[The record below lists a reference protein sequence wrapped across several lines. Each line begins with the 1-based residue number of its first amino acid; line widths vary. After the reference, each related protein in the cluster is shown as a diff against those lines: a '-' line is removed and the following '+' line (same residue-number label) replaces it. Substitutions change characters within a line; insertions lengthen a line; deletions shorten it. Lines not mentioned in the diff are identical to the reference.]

1 MRAFPRFTRRQ
12 MTALAVAAA
21 ALAAGPALAQEV
33 IKIGYS
39 GPLSGGAAQYGKN
52 VLDGMQM
59 AVAEINA
66 GNPEVGGKKVRFEV
80 VPLDD
85 KYNPSET
92 AINAQRLV
100 QQHKAAAILVPHSG
114 GIFALQ
120 TSNEAQQLHRAGLQL
135 GAADHRAPGNK
146 LTLRIPPEFTSY
158 IAPFSR
164 YVMGRYGKKVAMIGA
179 DHDYGKA
186 WAAAFK
192 PGWEKLGGTVV
203 AENPMSYNR
212 ATDFYSGV
220 SKALAEKP
228 DVLFVGGASEP
239 TALVVKQARELGFKG
254 GFVVMD
260 QAKLDEM
267 ARVVGGYGLLEGAIG
282 VMPVSEDTKPENKAF
297 IERFGKMY
305 PGRIP
310 GSEALWNYTAGAR
323 HLPRH
328 AARGL
333 GERHQGHPRE
343 AGRGL
348 QGAAARGQPRR
359 RAGRGPARRHRHH
372 GARRGRA
379 QRQGRAHPDRPVTQ
393 QARALGRGPCFKNG
407 SCLRLPVPGFK
418 AKCA

>member
-1 MRAFPRFTRRQ
+1 MRAFPLFTRRQ
-12 MTALAVAAA
+12 MTAVALASSL
-21 ALAAGPALAQEV
+21 LAAGPALAQEV
-33 IKIGYS
+33 VKIGYS

-52 VLDGMQM
+52 VLDGMQL
-59 AVAEINA
+59 AAAELNA
-66 GNPEVGGKKVRFEV
+66 AGPEIAGKKVKIEI

-100 QQHKAAAILVPHSG
+100 QQHKTPAILVPHSG

-120 TSNEAQQLHRAGLQL
+120 TTNERNNFIVLAYSSVPQITNR
-135 GAADHRAPGNK
+135 GNK

-158 IAPFSR
+158 IEPFSKYTMER
-164 YVMGRYGKKVAMIGA
+164 FGKKVAMVGA
-179 DHDYGKA
+179 DHDYAKA
-186 WAAAFK
+186 WAALFK

-267 ARVVGGYGLLEGAIG
+267 ARVVGGYGPLEGAIG
-282 VMPVSEDTKPENKAF
+282 VMPVSEDSKAETKAF
-297 IERFGKMY
+297 VERFGKAY
-305 PGRIP
+305 LGRTP
-310 GSEALWNYTAGAR
+310 GSEAQWNYTAVHATVKAMQLAGTASDAKAIQAKLDEAYKALTPDVNPGGIKGVDERGGTLSEERGAGVR
-323 HLPRH
+323 D
-328 AARGL
+328 GKI
-333 GERHQGHPRE
+333 EIVKT
-343 AGRGL
+343 GR
-348 QGAAARGQPRR
+348 
-359 RAGRGPARRHRHH
+359 
-372 GARRGRA
+372 
-379 QRQGRAHPDRPVTQ
+379 
-393 QARALGRGPCFKNG
+393 
-407 SCLRLPVPGFK
+407 
-418 AKCA
+418 

>member
-1 MRAFPRFTRRQ
+1 MTAFAPLTRRRVG
-12 MTALAVAAA
+12 TLALACAAVA
-21 ALAAGPALAQEV
+21 AAGPALAQEV
-33 IKIGYS
+33 VKIGYS

-59 AVAEINA
+59 AVSEINA
-66 GNPEVGGKKVRFEV
+66 AAPEIGGKKVKIEI

-100 QQHKAAAILVPHSG
+100 QQHKTAAILVPHSG

-120 TSNEAQQLHRAGLQL
+120 TTNERSNFIVLAYSSVPQITNR
-135 GAADHRAPGNK
+135 GNK

-158 IAPFSR
+158 IDPFSK
-164 YVMGRYGKKVAMIGA
+164 YVMGRFGKKVALVGA
-179 DHDYGKA
+179 DHDYAKA
-186 WAAAFK
+186 WVAAFK

-203 AENPMSYNR
+203 AENAMSYNR

-267 ARVVGGYGLLEGAIG
+267 ARVVGGYAPLEGAIG

-297 IERFGKMY
+297 VERFGKVY

-310 GSEALWNYTAGAR
+310 GSEAQWNYTAV
-323 HLPRH
+323 H
-328 AARGL
+328 ATVKAMQLAGSASDTKAIHAKLDEAYKSLRPDVNPGGVKGVDDRGGTL
-333 GERHQGHPRE
+333 TTER
-343 AGRGL
+343 
-348 QGAAARGQPRR
+348 GAAVRDGKIEAVMT
-359 RAGRGPARRHRHH
+359 
-372 GARRGRA
+372 GAN
-379 QRQGRAHPDRPVTQ
+379 
-393 QARALGRGPCFKNG
+393 K
-407 SCLRLPVPGFK
+407 
-418 AKCA
+418 